1 MTQNPEPL
9 PATPP
14 GADDLRFAV
23 RRPVTILM
31 IFCCLMV
38 FGWRSYQELPLNLMP
53 DVSYP
58 TLTVRTEF
66 EGAAPEDVEKLV
78 TRPIEERLAVVNGT
92 VELSSISSAGLSEVV
107 LEFTWGTDMNVA
119 MQDVRES
126 LDLFDPPEGVTE
138 KPIILRYDP
147 TLDPIMRVALMGRDA
162 SGVGDPAERAAMVQ
176 QDLTEIREA
185 AERFLKSDLESQ
197 TGIAQ
202 VRVKGGREEEIQIL
216 LDSERLKALG
226 LSPEAVVLAL
236 QRQNV
241 NLSGGRLKEGRT
253 EYLVRTLNEF
263 ANIDAIRAV
272 VVGSL
277 DGRQFRL
284 DELARVEM
292 GTKERDTIV
301 SVNGQE
307 VVELEFYKEGDANIV
322 EVSKSL
328 QRFFGFMER
337 TDPREAFLR
346 MMAKYAPNPGITA
359 QLEQIERSKILA
371 DRLRTRLPGYVRP
384 VLITDQARFIEASIR
399 EVKNSAWQGGLIALI
414 VIFLFLADIRSTLI
428 IGLAIPISVVAT
440 FVPMFMGGV
449 TLNIMSLGGLALG
462 IGMLVDNSIVVLESI
477 ARCRE
482 EGDDILHAANRGTKE
497 VAAPVIASTLTT
509 ISVFAPM
516 AFVEGIGGQIFR
528 DLALTV
534 TFSLIAS
541 LSVAL
546 LLNPMIASREGI
558 RTFSAEGRMWAI
570 QAYRARRVSGG
581 SRVRALF
588 SIPAALADRAGS
600 ALAQGWADSPGA
612 ALGLIR
618 NGRPMAKLGG
628 VAAFLPGLFVFFVTV
643 ALHIAAAILIALLSV
658 FVLIGGLLFLAMR
671 TAYLL
676 LIKPL
681 MRLWL
686 VFVSMATAMYG
697 RTLRLVLRTG
707 PALLVLV
714 VLLAMHAASLVP
726 QLGRELIPPMKQGEF
741 SIRLEAPPGTRLEDT
756 EARARQVERV
766 LAEFPEV
773 EAVTVQVGTDDTK
786 AGTEE
791 GENIANMAV
800 KLRNPRENAARQDE
814 IIERMR
820 AAVIAMTPDPVTFTL
835 PSLFSFKV
843 ALEVQIYGEDLDMLR
858 DVSERALAM
867 VETVPGLAD
876 TDLSLKRGYPEV
888 HVELDRELLS
898 SKNLEPFQVAQLL
911 RTEVQGDIATRFNRA
926 GDKVDI
932 RVRTDQAK
940 LTSVGD
946 LRGLSVIDGNPPT
959 PLESVARV
967 RVEEGPSEIRRI
979 DQKQVALLTAN
990 IQDRDL
996 GAVARDVEARL
1007 EQLHWPSGYS
1017 FVLGGQNRELET
1029 SFNGLLFALGLALFL
1044 VYVVM
1049 ASQFESLWHPFLIMF
1064 TVPLAFIGVIYALW
1078 WFSVNVNV
1086 VVFIGGIVLAGIVVN
1101 AAIIMVDYINQLR
1114 ARGLPKAEAIVQ
1126 SCTIRFR
1133 PIMMTTL
1140 TTILGLVPMAL
1151 STGEGAEI
1159 RAPLAITVMAGLT
1172 SATILT
1178 LFVIPVVYNLF
1189 GGRDKA

>member
-1 MTQNPEPL
+1 MTTNPEPPSTT
-9 PATPP
+9 PAGT
-14 GADDLRFAV
+14 DDLRFAV

-78 TRPIEERLAVVNGT
+78 TRPVEERLAVVNGV
-92 VELSSISSAGLSEVV
+92 VEQSSISSAGLSEVV

-162 SGVGDPAERAAMVQ
+162 TAVNDSAERAAMVQ

-226 LSPEAVVLAL
+226 LSPETVVLAL

-253 EYLVRTLNEF
+253 EYMVRTLNEF
-263 ANIDAIRAV
+263 ADIEAIRAV

-277 DGRQFRL
+277 EGRQFRL
-284 DELARVEM
+284 DELARVDM

-322 EVSKSL
+322 EVSKGL
-328 QRFFGFMER
+328 QRFFGFVER
-337 TDPREAFLR
+337 TDPREAFLNL
-346 MMAKYAPNPGITA
+346 MAKYAPNPGVTA
-359 QLEQIERSKILA
+359 QLEQIERAKVMA
-371 DRLRTRLPGYVRP
+371 DRLRTRLPAYVRP
-384 VLITDQARFIEASIR
+384 ILVTDQARFIEASIN
-399 EVKNSAWQGGLIALI
+399 EVRASAWQGGLIALV

-428 IGLAIPISVVAT
+428 IGIAIPISIVAT
-440 FVPMFMGGV
+440 FVPMFMGGI

-482 EGDDILHAANRGTKE
+482 EGDSIVQAANRGTKE
-497 VAAPVIASTLTT
+497 VASPVIASTLTT

-541 LSVAL
+541 LAVAL
-546 LLNPMIASREGI
+546 LLNPMIASREGMKVF
-558 RTFSAEGRMWAI
+558 TGEGSLWVAE
-570 QAYRARRVSGG
+570 AYRARRVAG
-581 SRVRALF
+581 SSRFGALLG
-588 SIPAALADRAGS
+588 IPAAFAARTAAAVATAWRES
-600 ALAQGWADSPGA
+600 AGA
-612 ALGLIR
+612 ALGVIR
-618 NGRPMAKLGG
+618 SGRLHAKLAGLI
-628 VAAFLPGLFVFFVTV
+628 AFVPGLAVFVVMLALRVIAGIGFAVLTFFV
-643 ALHIAAAILIALLSV
+643 ALGGTGFLVVRFGYTHLMVPLL
-658 FVLIGGLLFLAMR
+658 
-671 TAYLL
+671 
-676 LIKPL
+676 
-681 MRLWL
+681 RLWL
-686 VFVSMATAMYG
+686 RGIAAVTAGYG
-697 RTLRLVLRTG
+697 QALRWTLKTG
-707 PALLVLV
+707 PVLLVV
-714 VLLAMHAASLVP
+714 MVLLALHAASLVP
-726 QLGRELIPPMKQGEF
+726 QLGRELIPAMKQGEF

-756 EARARQVERV
+756 EARARLVEQV
-766 LAEFPEV
+766 LAGFPEV
-773 EAVTVQVGTDDTK
+773 DAVTMQVGTDDTK
-786 AGTEE
+786 AGANE
-791 GENIANMAV
+791 GENIANMTV
-800 KLRNPRENAARQDE
+800 KLRNPKENAARQDE
-814 IIERMR
+814 IIEQMR
-820 AAVIAMTPDPVTFTL
+820 AAVVAMTPDPVTFTL

-843 ALEVQIYGEDLDMLR
+843 ALEVQIYGEDIDVLR
-858 DVSERALAM
+858 DISEQALAL

-888 HVELDRELLS
+888 HVVLDRELLS

-932 RVRTDQAK
+932 RVRADQEK
-940 LTSVGD
+940 LTSVSD

-959 PLESVARV
+959 PLESVASV
-967 RVEEGPSEIRRI
+967 KVEEGPSEIRRI
-979 DQKQVALLTAN
+979 DQRQVALVTAN
-990 IQDRDL
+990 IQGRDL
-996 GAVARDVEARL
+996 GAVASDVEARL
-1007 EQLHWPSGYS
+1007 EQMRWPSGYS
-1017 FVLGGQNRELET
+1017 FVLGGQNRELQT
-1029 SFNGLLFALGLALFL
+1029 SFKGLLFALGLALFL

-1064 TVPLAFIGVIYALW
+1064 TVPLAFIGVVYALW
-1078 WFSVNVNV
+1078 WFGVNVNV

-1114 ARGLPKAEAIVQ
+1114 ARGLAKAEAIVQ
-1126 SCTIRFR
+1126 ACTVRFR

-1159 RAPLAITVMAGLT
+1159 RAPLAITVMAGLS
-1172 SATILT
+1172 SATMLT

>member
-1 MTQNPEPL
+1 MTTNPEPL

-14 GADDLRFAV
+14 GAGADLRFAV

-78 TRPIEERLAVVNGT
+78 TRPIEERLSVVNSV

-107 LEFTWGTDMNVA
+107 LEFTWGTDMNVS

-147 TLDPIMRVALMGRDA
+147 TLDPIMRVALMGRDV
-162 SGVGDPAERAAMVQ
+162 SGTNDPAERAAMVQ

-185 AERFLKSDLESQ
+185 AERFLKADLESQ
-197 TGIAQ
+197 PGIAQ
-202 VRVKGGREEEIQIL
+202 LRVKGGREEEIQIL

-263 ANIDAIRAV
+263 GDLDAIRSV
-272 VVGSL
+272 IVGTL
-277 DGRQFRL
+277 TGQQFRL

-292 GTKERDTIV
+292 GAKERDTIV
-301 SVNGQE
+301 RVKGQE
-307 VVELEFYKEGDANIV
+307 AVELEFYKEGDANIV
-322 EVSKSL
+322 QVSESL
-328 QRFFGFMER
+328 LGFFGFIER
-337 TDPREAFLR
+337 RDPREEFLR
-346 MMAKYAPNPGITA
+346 LRAKYAPNPQVQT
-359 QLEQIERSKILA
+359 QLDQIERQKLMS
-371 DRLRTRLPGYVRP
+371 DRLRTRLPHYAQP
-384 VLITDQARFIEASIR
+384 VLITDQSRFIKASIK
-399 EVKNSAWQGGLIALI
+399 EVKNSAWQGGIISLL
-414 VIFLFLADIRSTLI
+414 VIFLFLYEIRTTLI

-440 FVPMFMGGV
+440 FVPMFMGGI

-477 ARCRE
+477 FRCRE
-482 EGDDILHAANRGTKE
+482 EGDSTLQAANRGTRE
-497 VAAPVIASTLTT
+497 VAAPVIASTFTT
-509 ISVFAPM
+509 ISVFIPM
-516 AFVEGIGGQIFR
+516 AFVEGIGGQLFR

-534 TFSLIAS
+534 TFSVLAS
-541 LSVAL
+541 LAVAL
-546 LLNPMIASREGI
+546 LLNPMIASREGMKVL
-558 RTFSAEGRMWAI
+558 RDDGQLWVAE
-570 QAYRARRVSGG
+570 AYRARRATD
-581 SRVRALF
+581 SRFRAL
-588 SIPAALADRAGS
+588 
-600 ALAQGWADSPGA
+600 
-612 ALGLIR
+612 LGLVGLFLQRTAKTLEHLWGETGGASIR
-618 NGRPMAKLGG
+618 RMFRGG
-628 VAAFLPGLFVFFVTV
+628 VFSFFAGILLFLPSLFLFVVSVLFQVIKIHLVAVLSFF
-643 ALHIAAAILIALLSV
+643 V
-658 FVLIGGLLFLAMR
+658 FVLGGFFLAVR
-671 TAYLL
+671 KVFD
-676 LIKPL
+676 LIVAPL
-681 MRLWL
+681 MRAFGR
-686 VFVSMATAMYG
+686 VIDRVRDGYG
-697 RTLRLVLRTG
+697 VLLRGTLNVGPVL
-707 PALLVLV
+707 LIVVV
-714 VLLAMHAASLVP
+714 VLAVHSATLVP
-726 QLGRELIPPMKQGEF
+726 QLGRELVPPMKQGEF

-756 EARARQVERV
+756 EARAAQVERV
-766 LAEFPEV
+766 LAAFPEV
-773 EAVTVQVGTDDTK
+773 DAVTVQAGTDDTK
-786 AGTEE
+786 AGASE
-791 GENIANMAV
+791 GENIANMTV
-800 KLRNPRENAARQDE
+800 KLKNPEETAPRQDE

-820 AAVIAMTPDPVTFTL
+820 AAVTAVTPDPVTFTL

-858 DVSERALAM
+858 DLSEAALVQ

-876 TDLSLKRGYPEV
+876 LDLSLKRGYPEV
-888 HVELDRELLS
+888 HVVLDRELLS
-898 SKNLEPFQVAQLL
+898 SKNLEPFQVAQML

-932 RVRTDQAK
+932 RVRADQDK

-946 LRGLSVIDGNPPT
+946 LRGLSVVDGFPPT

-967 RVEEGPSEIRRI
+967 QVEEGPSEIRRI
-979 DQKQVALLTAN
+979 DQRQVALLTAN
-990 IQDRDL
+990 IQGRDL
-996 GAVARDVEARL
+996 GAVASDVEARL
-1007 EQLHWPSGYS
+1007 NQLNWPSGYS
-1017 FVLGGQNRELET
+1017 FMLGGQNRELQT
-1029 SFNGLLFALGLALFL
+1029 SFNGLIFALGLALFL

-1049 ASQFESLWHPFLIMF
+1049 ACQFESLWHPFLIMF
-1064 TVPLAFIGVIYALW
+1064 TVPLAFIGVVYTLW
-1078 WFSVNVNV
+1078 WRDINVNV

-1101 AAIIMVDYINQLR
+1101 AAIIMVDYINHLR

-1126 SCTIRFR
+1126 ACTVRFR

-1140 TTILGLVPMAL
+1140 TTILGLMPMAF

-1172 SATILT
+1172 SATFLT
-1178 LFVIPVVYNLF
+1178 LFVMPVVYNIF
-1189 GGRDKA
+1189 GGHDKA